1 MLNIDSGRRDLLIAL
16 AGRAVST
23 FGDEVALVALTLRLQ
38 ADGARHYEVGLLLAA
53 GIIPLLVL
61 SRPVGRLVDSHD
73 SRHLL
78 VGAGVLE
85 VACTVLLVFVHSVV
99 VIVVLVAVLGAAA
112 SVAAT
117 TWSALVPR
125 IVGQDHVAEAVSAQQ
140 SLNALVMVGA
150 PAVGGLLAG
159 VFGTSLPLAVDA
171 ATFVVVTVAAALIGI
186 RRTPAVLGSD
196 GRPARARGGFEILR
210 TDPVLAPLVIGLV
223 VLVLLVGMV
232 DVVLVFLI
240 RGTLHAGAAWYGLA
254 EAAWIAGIVV
264 GSVGAG
270 RLRTERAQ
278 TWATIA
284 GAGVTCAALATF
296 AVVPAVWMLVP
307 LSVLGGTGNGYAN
320 VCFSTLLVSRT
331 PDAER
336 GRVSA
341 SANAAVGG
349 AQGVSLLAGGAVA
362 AVLSPRA
369 IYALAGV
376 LGVAVAI
383 AVAVFHPVQASRT
396 GRQALPRSEEPLTNR
411 AGSAAQQGAR
421 CCDEFRPG
429 GASVLVTPPGR
440 RTLLPGTK
448 PYGGRHADRTER
460 IGRFAARPPASR

>member
-1 MLNIDSGRRDLLIAL
+1 MLNISSGRRDLLVAL
-16 AGRAVST
+16 AGRMVST

-38 ADGARHYEVGLLLAA
+38 ADGARPYEVGLLLAA
-53 GIIPLLVL
+53 GIIPLLFL
-61 SRPVGRLVDSHD
+61 SRPVGRLVDSRD

-78 VGAGVLE
+78 VGAGGLE
-85 VACTVLLVFVHSVV
+85 VACTVPLVFVHSVV

-112 SVAAT
+112 SVAAA

-125 IVGQDHVAEAVSAQQ
+125 IVGEDHVAEAVSAQQ

-159 VFGTSLPLAVDA
+159 AFGTGLPMAVDA
-171 ATFVVVTVAAALIGI
+171 ATFVVVTVAAALVRT
-186 RRTPAVLGSD
+186 RRTVAAAGSD

-210 TDPVLAPLVIGLV
+210 TDPVLAPLVVGLV

-232 DVVLVFLI
+232 DVVLVFLV
-240 RGTLHAGAAWYGLA
+240 RATLHAGGAWYGVA
-254 EAAWIAGIVV
+254 EAAWIAGIVA
-264 GSVGAG
+264 GSLGAG
-270 RLRTERAQ
+270 RLRTERAR

-284 GAGVTCAALATF
+284 GAGVTCAALVPF

-320 VCFSTLLVSRT
+320 VCASTLLVSRT

-341 SANAAVGG
+341 AANAAIGG
-349 AQGVSLLAGGAVA
+349 AQGASLLAGGAVA

-369 IYALAGV
+369 IYATAGL

-383 AVAVFHPVQASRT
+383 AIGVFHATRATRS
-396 GRQALPRSEEPLTNR
+396 GRHLLPRPEESL
-411 AGSAAQQGAR
+411 S
-421 CCDEFRPG
+421 
-429 GASVLVTPPGR
+429 S
-440 RTLLPGTK
+440 
-448 PYGGRHADRTER
+448 
-460 IGRFAARPPASR
+460 